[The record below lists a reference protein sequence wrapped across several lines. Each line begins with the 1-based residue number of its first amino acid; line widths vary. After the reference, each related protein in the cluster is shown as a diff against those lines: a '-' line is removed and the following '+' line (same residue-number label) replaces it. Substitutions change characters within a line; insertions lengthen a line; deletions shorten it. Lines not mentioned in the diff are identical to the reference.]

1 MTVTNSNSRNGLGV
15 NQQIYQRLKAA
26 LGLNLRRQIFVAVCD
41 DLALRNLLAAKL
53 HADLAYPNNGTKPA
67 GQERYPQ
74 LVSLNLDLNDPDPVA
89 QCALWLQRH
98 PPPKQLGQPRIP
110 GFQILGVERLTRQ
123 IPTVQRLFLSNLQ
136 RIEHTLPTLE
146 ASLVLWMP
154 RPWCRTIQQSA
165 PEFWRWHTGVFEFE
179 GDPTPAPAGTKGG
192 SSQPSAK
199 APANQGTVN
208 KAGVKPPSGSD
219 RPPAHSATPNAGK
232 AGVSGTTATNGV
244 QPAKGKGGVEEP
256 LAPPKENVWDILN
269 EDLSRLDEQG
279 SDANQA
285 TQQPSNNRTP
295 ASSLPQN
302 TQTASPGK
310 SPQTTR
316 PDDRQKAKPPSTSSN
331 PKTPTAKTTASKS
344 SSPSTPRPTTEVA
357 SPTNPST
364 AQVPLTQSQ
373 SALELADFVLASIAQ
388 EMGENS
394 KLGGTALQ
402 SADTSSEASATQGKL
417 QPIQVLEH
425 IEQLH
430 LQQAP
435 SAALATAYRTLGNLY
450 RDRIEKGGASQQNIL
465 ISIRAYE
472 QTLSWLDETSSL
484 CSDILND
491 IGNLYWMLSHT
502 PTQGDQAL
510 AYLEQGIQAYQKA
523 LSKTNPE
530 TRPHSY
536 AMIQNNLGS
545 AYGDMARYR
554 DAVENLQQ
562 SILAYEE
569 ALRYRDTKADPQRF
583 AATKNNLGTAYWNLA
598 QYEKPIVNLS
608 QAIVAY
614 NEALQYYE
622 PEREPLSFA
631 MIQNNIGTAYWN
643 LAQFDQNALDQSL
656 GTSLGAA
663 PEDLLQLAIG
673 AYRVALVFRTQ
684 ETVPAAYAATQNNLG
699 TAYWHLANQ
708 PTVHFDDRREYLKQA
723 ITAYQSALEVAHQLL
738 AQSVALSFDFL
749 ATHNNLGLALYQ
761 LATDKHSEWDK
772 TTQLAYLEQ
781 ALHHHLQALQGWE
794 SKPDFYQSAFGYVVQ
809 TIRTCYSEH
818 GISGQNLALSKVP
831 GQLLPEILKRL

>member
-1 MTVTNSNSRNGLGV
+1 MAVTNSDSRNGLGV

-53 HADLAYPNNGTKPA
+53 HADLAYPSNGTKPT

-89 QCALWLQRH
+89 QCALWLQKH

-154 RPWCRTIQQSA
+154 RPWCRMIQQSA

-179 GDPTPAPAGTKGG
+179 GDPTPAAGARGDSNRPG
-192 SSQPSAK
+192 VK
-199 APANQGTVN
+199 APASQGSVN
-208 KAGVKPPSGSD
+208 KGGVKSPTRD
-219 RPPAHSATPNAGK
+219 RPPAQSSTKPNPGK
-232 AGVSGTTATNGV
+232 AVSSGTTSTSGV
-244 QPAKGKGGVEEP
+244 QPIAKEKGRMEEP
-256 LAPPKENVWDILN
+256 PAAPKENVWNILA
-269 EDLSRLDEQG
+269 EDLSKLDEQG
-279 SDANQA
+279 SDPNRVSQK
-285 TQQPSNNRTP
+285 PSNNHTP
-295 ASSLPQN
+295 ASSPPQN
-302 TQTASPGK
+302 AQTTAPGK
-310 SPQTTR
+310 SSQPTR
-316 PDDRQKAKPPSTSSN
+316 PDDRQKAARPST
-331 PKTPTAKTTASKS
+331 PPTSKAGTASAAKTAAPKS
-344 SSPSTPRPTTEVA
+344 SSPSTPRPVTEVA
-357 SPTNPST
+357 SPAS
-364 AQVPLTQSQ
+364 QVPLTQSQ

-388 EMGENS
+388 EMGEN
-394 KLGGTALQ
+394 KPGGTEPQ
-402 SADTSSEASATQGKL
+402 HADATTPEASAAQGKL

-435 SAALATAYRTLGNLY
+435 AAALATAYRTLGNLY
-450 RDRIEKGGASQQNIL
+450 RDRIEKGNASQQNIL

-472 QTLSWLDETSSL
+472 QTLSWLDESSSL
-484 CSDILND
+484 WSDILND
-491 IGNLYWMLSHT
+491 IGNLYWMLSHI
-502 PTQGDQAL
+502 PTQSEQAL

-523 LSKTNPE
+523 LSKTNPH

-554 DAVENLQQ
+554 DSVESLQQ

-569 ALRYRDTKADPQRF
+569 ALRYRDTKADPQRY

-598 QYEKPIVNLS
+598 QFEKPIVNLS

-643 LAQFDQNALDQSL
+643 LAQFDQNALDQGL
-656 GTSLGAA
+656 GTSVGAS

-684 ETVPAAYAATQNNLG
+684 ETVPAGYAATQNNLG

-708 PTVHFDDRREYLKQA
+708 PTVHFDDRKEYLKQA
-723 ITAYQSALEVAHQLL
+723 IIAYQAALEVAHELL
-738 AQSVALSFDFL
+738 ARSVVLSFDFL

-761 LATDKHSEWDK
+761 LATDKHSQWDK
-772 TTQLAYLEQ
+772 ATQLSYLEQ
-781 ALHHHLQALQGWE
+781 ALHHHLQALRGWE

-809 TIRTCYSEH
+809 TIRTCYGEH